1 MKAVLI
7 IYTFDEI
14 KQMKEYAL
22 QKSTNTVLE
31 QQTLL
36 NCFEVRNHL
45 PPIHY
50 ILFHEKKN
58 NPLSG
63 SSKPLA
69 AQPPG
74 LRSRSFKILV
84 SSLSK
89 FIVLLRA

>member
-1 MKAVLI
+1 MKVVLI

-45 PPIHY
+45 LLIHY
-50 ILFHEKKN
+50 ILFHEKK
-58 NPLSG
+58 
-63 SSKPLA
+63 
-69 AQPPG
+69 QPII
-74 LRSRSFKILV
+74 SQQ
-84 SSLSK
+84 
-89 FIVLLRA
+89 